1 VYSRRFSIVAVVLY
15 VAAVLLACPGY
26 GEGEK
31 EMLFHA
37 GVGQRS
43 SLLDVQKVF
52 EERHPEARIN
62 FSFKGSGYFIADIAR
77 SKEGDLYLPGEEFYL
92 LQAYERG
99 YIEKYDPEKDVAA
112 YFMVVIA
119 TPKGNPANIT
129 KVEDMARPGV
139 RVGLGNPKACA
150 IGIWGEK
157 TCKRAGIWEQ
167 VQKNQV
173 QSAKCIAEVL
183 TGVQHGVADATFLW
197 ASTAVLALNDVEIIP
212 IEPQYRGFVKL
223 PLGITT
229 FSKHPEVARK
239 LKDFIL
245 SEEGK
250 VIFRSH
256 AYVTAPGPLDAEG
269 FCTDGG
275 LASEGDMQYL
285 IAAAAAVK
293 DHELSVSK
301 ETVGPLVG
309 EVTRQR
315 MTTRAGA
322 FEVPVARPEADGAG
336 K

>member
-1 VYSRRFSIVAVVLY
+1 MNARILLGTALIPFL
-15 VAAVLLACPGY
+15 AAVLLACPGC
-26 GEGEK
+26 GDGEK

-62 FSFKGSGYFIADIAR
+62 FSFKGSGYFIADAAR
-77 SKEGDLYLPGEEFYL
+77 SKEGDLYFPGEEFYV

-99 YIEKYDPEKDVAA
+99 YVQKYDPQKDVVA

-119 TPKGNPANIT
+119 TPKGNPAGIT
-129 KVEDMARPGV
+129 KVEDLARPGV
-139 RVGLGNPKACA
+139 RVGLANPKAAA
-150 IGIWGEK
+150 IGIWCEK
-157 TCKRAGIWEQ
+157 TCKRAGIWEE

-173 QSAKCIAEVL
+173 QSAKCIAELL
-183 TGVQHGVADATFLW
+183 TGVQHGVVDATFLW
-197 ASTAVLALNDVEIIP
+197 SSTAVLALNDIQIVP

-223 PLGITT
+223 PLGVTT
-229 FSKHPEVARK
+229 FSKHPELARK

-245 SEEGK
+245 SDEGK
-250 VIFRSH
+250 AIFRSH
-256 AYVTAPGPLDAEG
+256 AYFSEPGPLDAHG

-275 LASEGDMQYL
+275 RASEKDVRYL

-293 DHELSVSK
+293 DHSLPVSE

-322 FEVPVARPEADGAG
+322 FEVPVARPEADGEDE
-336 K
+336 

>member
-1 VYSRRFSIVAVVLY
+1 MHARRFSIT
-15 VAAVLLACPGY
+15 AAVLCVAAALLVCPGC
-26 GEGEK
+26 GDGEK

-52 EERHPEARIN
+52 EERHPGVHIN
-62 FSFKGSGYFIADIAR
+62 FSFKGSGYFIADVAR

-99 YIEKYDPEKDVAA
+99 YIEKYDPQRDVAA

-119 TPKGNPANIT
+119 TPKGNPAGIT
-129 KVEDMARPGV
+129 KVEDLARPGV

-183 TGVQHGVADATFLW
+183 TGVQQGIADATLLW
-197 ASTAVLALNDVEIIP
+197 SSSAVLALNDIEIVP
-212 IEPQYRGFVKL
+212 LEPQYRGFVKL

-229 FSKHPEVARK
+229 FSKHPELARQ
-239 LKDFIL
+239 LRDFIV
-245 SEEGK
+245 SDEGK

-256 AYVTAPGPLDAEG
+256 AYVTDAGPLDAEG

-275 LASEGDMQYL
+275 RASEKDMQYL

-293 DHELSVSK
+293 DHSLPVSE

-315 MTTRAGA
+315 MTTRAGD
-322 FEVPVARPEADGAG
+322 FEVPVARPAADGD

>member
-1 VYSRRFSIVAVVLY
+1 MHARRFSIT
-15 VAAVLLACPGY
+15 AAVLCVAAALLVCPGC
-26 GEGEK
+26 GDGEK

-62 FSFKGSGYFIADIAR
+62 FAFKGSGYFIADIAR
-77 SKEGDLYLPGEEFYL
+77 SKKGDLYLPGEEFYL

-99 YIEKYDPEKDVAA
+99 YIESYDPAKDIAA
-112 YFMVVIA
+112 HFMVVLV
-119 TPKGNPANIT
+119 TPRGNPANIT
-129 KVEDMARPGV
+129 KLEDLARPGV
-139 RVGLGNPKACA
+139 RVGLANPKACA

-167 VQKNQV
+167 VQKNHV
-173 QSAKCIAEVL
+173 QSAKCIAEAL
-183 TGVQHGVADATFLW
+183 TGPQHGVVDAAFVW
-197 ASTAVLALNDVEIIP
+197 SSTAVLALNDLEIIA
-212 IEPQYRGFVKL
+212 IEPQYRGFVRL
-223 PLGITT
+223 PVAVTS
-229 FSKHPEVARK
+229 FAKHPDLARK
-239 LKDFIL
+239 LKAFIL
-245 SEEGK
+245 SEEGEA
-250 VIFRSH
+250 IFRSH
-256 AYVTAPGPLDAEG
+256 AYVVDPGQLDADG

-275 LASEGDMQYL
+275 RASEKDMQYL

-293 DHELSVSK
+293 DHSLPVSK

-322 FEVPVARPEADGAG
+322 FEVPVARPETGG
-336 K
+336 EGN